1 MTPFRSSLWTCL
13 TLISVWFEDKDK
25 EIVVMTCVMSKAYV
39 RWQWHCMRMSKNMTR
54 SLTEEQRL
62 MRIITLQLSFIL
74 NLSTMWTV
82 KGRKPD
88 GDIYLDFRSFN
99 NCAQQ
104 IQHPLVGYFNDMSI
118 ENRIES
124 QWAWGYHVALV
135 HSFKRKINL
144 KALWLSIVTECK
156 AGDGESLKVCSSSNH
171 KDLKS

>member
-1 MTPFRSSLWTCL
+1 
-13 TLISVWFEDKDK
+13 
-25 EIVVMTCVMSKAYV
+25 MTCVISKAYV
-39 RWQWHCMRMSKNMTR
+39 YWQSCCMRMSKDITR

-104 IQHPLVGYFNDMSI
+104 IQHPLVGYFNDMRI
-118 ENRIES
+118 ENRIKPNEREDTMLLYFTVS
-124 QWAWGYHVALV
+124 NVRSISKLCDFPLWQSV
-135 HSFKRKINL
+135 KRMMVNRWKYAPPLITKIWKVRKFTSTVRMTGNTENV
-144 KALWLSIVTECK
+144 LSKRVERRCR
-156 AGDGESLKVCSSSNH
+156 
-171 KDLKS
+171 